1 MENIS
6 INCHSSIKF
15 FKDKIIYIDP
25 FRIKNEIHDADLI
38 LCTHTHYD
46 HFSEEDILKIKKENT
61 KIGITKDGK
70 ELAIKLGFKE
80 EDVFIVK
87 PNEEYN
93 ICDVNIKTV
102 NSYNE
107 KKKFHPKENE
117 WVGYILNINNTKYYI
132 AGDTDIT
139 KESKKVKCDVAFL
152 PIGGTYTMDATEA
165 ALLANEIRPKI
176 VVPIHYGEIVGEKED
191 VIEFKNILNSSIE
204 CIELI

>member
-80 EDVFIVK
+80 EDVFVVK

-107 KKKFHPKENE
+107 NKKFHPKENE

-152 PIGGTYTMDATEA
+152 PIGGTYTMNATEA

-191 VIEFKNILNSSIE
+191 VIEFKNILNSNIE